1 MGRELNEQNAKE
13 AYCTVLAATGI
24 GGAVNNCDDV
34 LPQIV
39 WVVVPADMHEDY
51 PARLLAAAIQI
62 CTDEPYEW
70 TVENVEPEIDEE
82 SSFQSVYDEWFTLI
96 LYD

>member
-1 MGRELNEQNAKE
+1 MGLDLNEENAKD
-13 AYCTVLAATGI
+13 AYCRVLAATGI
-24 GGAVNNCDDV
+24 GAAVNDCDDI

-70 TVENVEPEIDEE
+70 TVEDTEPEIDEE
-82 SSFQSVYDEWFTLI
+82 STFESVWEEWFTQI